1 MLTLNEAVD
10 RVLAGHPRMPV
21 ERLPLAL
28 SYGRVLAEDV
38 ISPRS
43 IPPWDNSAMD
53 GYAVRATDV
62 ATQPVVLKVLETI
75 PAGCMPTISVI
86 EGTCSK
92 IMTGAPMPDGADSVI
107 IVEDSKVVG
116 EDLVELSEISFAG
129 KNVREKGNDVA
140 FGSTVLSVGHYL
152 DAAAVGMLSSLGVST
167 VSVYQRPIVAILSTG
182 DEVVEVGNPLEQG
195 QIYSSNNHTLAGL
208 VAEAGGE
215 PMDCGIAPDDPE
227 GLRECLARCLRADLI
242 LTTGGVS
249 MGDFDFVKEA
259 LQAHGSTLDFW
270 KVAIKPGKPLA
281 YGTIGGKPAFGLP
294 GNPVSCMVNF
304 YEFVRPVMRQMMGD
318 GRGFLPVIKARL
330 DVEIRKRQGRA
341 LFARLSL
348 SQAEDGTF
356 VASPLTNQS
365 SGALTSM
372 VVADGLGYL
381 EPATGAAM
389 VGETVSV
396 QVLNWRW
403 MERVSTGLND

>member
-1 MLTLNEAVD
+1 VLSLNEAVD
-10 RVLAGHPRMPV
+10 RVLIGHKSLPI

-53 GYAVRATDV
+53 GYAVRSVDV
-62 ATQPVVLKVLETI
+62 TTQPVVLKVLEVI
-75 PAGCMPTISVI
+75 PAGTMPTRSVTQ
-86 EGTCSK
+86 GACSK
-92 IMTGAPMPDGADSVI
+92 IMTGAPMPEGADSVI
-107 IVEDSKVVG
+107 IVEDAKVLADG
-116 EDLVELSEISFAG
+116 MVELSEVSFAG

-140 FGSTVLSVGHYL
+140 LGSTVLAVGHFL
-152 DAAAVGMLSSLGVST
+152 DAAAVGMLSSLGIAA
-167 VSVYQRPIVAILSTG
+167 VSVYQRPLVAILSTG
-182 DEVVEVGNPLEQG
+182 DEVIEVGNPLEEG

-215 PMDCGIAPDDPE
+215 AMDCGIAPDDPE
-227 GLRECLARCLRADLI
+227 GLRDCLARCLRADLI

-259 LQAHGSTLDFW
+259 LEAHGSELDFW

-281 YGTIGGKPAFGLP
+281 YGKIGGKPAFGLP

-304 YEFVRPVMRQMMGD
+304 HEFVRPVLRRMMGD
-318 GRGFLPVIKARL
+318 ERGFLPVIEALL
-330 DVEIRKRQGRA
+330 DVGIKKRPGRA
-341 LFARLSL
+341 LFARLTL
-348 SQAEDGTF
+348 RQAGDGTII
-356 VASPLTNQS
+356 ASPLINQS

-381 EPATGAAM
+381 EASAGSAS
-389 VGETVSV
+389 VGDVVSV

-403 MERVSTGLND
+403 MDRTSTGLKD

>member
-1 MLTLNEAVD
+1 LLTLNEAVD
-10 RVLAGHPRMPV
+10 RVLKGHSELPI

-28 SYGRVLAEDV
+28 TYGRVLAEDV

-53 GYAVRATDV
+53 GYAVRSSDV
-62 ATQPVVLKVLETI
+62 TAQPVVLKVLETI
-75 PAGCMPTISVI
+75 PAGSMPTHSLI

-107 IVEDSKVVG
+107 IVEDSRVVG
-116 EDLVELSEISFAG
+116 DDLVELSEISFSG

-140 FGSTVLSVGHYL
+140 FGSTVLAVGHYL
-152 DAAAVGMLSSLGVST
+152 DAAAVGMLSSLGISA
-167 VSVYQRPIVAILSTG
+167 VSVYQKPIVAILSTG
-182 DEVVEVGNPLEQG
+182 DEVVEVGNPLEEG

-208 VAEAGGE
+208 VAEAGGQ
-215 PMDCGIAPDDPE
+215 PMDCGIAPDDPA
-227 GLRECLARCLRADLI
+227 GLQQCLARCLRADLI

-259 LQAHGSTLDFW
+259 LEAHGSSLDFW

-304 YEFVRPVMRQMMGD
+304 HEFVRPVMRRMMGD
-318 GRGFLPVIKARL
+318 SRGFLPVIKARL
-330 DVEIRKRQGRA
+330 DVKIKKRPGRA
-341 LFARLSL
+341 LFARLTL
-348 SQAEDGTF
+348 GQASDGAI

-381 EPATGAAM
+381 NVSAGTAE
-389 VGETVSV
+389 VGETISV

-403 MERVSTGLND
+403 MERESTGLND